1 MYETRI
7 FLSQLYEVTSFVTAL
22 LEAEPRVAGIKLSN
36 KMLYPSHDD
45 IRPPRAPWGPLDS
58 GLMPIFISQGSL
70 FPYKI

>member
-58 GLMPIFISQGSL
+58 EWMNE
-70 FPYKI
+70 